1 MCSPETAPPGLSR
14 MTDMAESNKRA
25 EEEIRTMGLLMA
37 HDLRNVFSV
46 LNGLVI
52 LLERRQEARYLEMMK
67 KQLDFCEQIVT
78 SFVRFAEDGRV
89 VRRVFSP
96 VDLVD
101 GLVDSINLPPTI
113 RILVSHDFKGNVIG
127 DPAQIRQILW
137 NLLGNAVDACGS
149 EPAQIAIRIWSD
161 AGLVC
166 TEVEDSGGGIAPEIR
181 GKIMEKGATTK
192 PTGLGLGLYLSR
204 RLAEANSGRLECDSM
219 PGSTKFRLWLPIP
232 EP

>member
-1 MCSPETAPPGLSR
+1 
-14 MTDMAESNKRA
+14 MAESDDQAK
-25 EEEIRTMGLLMA
+25 EEIKTMGLLMA

-52 LLERRQEARYLEMMK
+52 LLERRQEPRYLEMM

-89 VRRVFSP
+89 IRRVFSP
-96 VDLVD
+96 LGLVD
-101 GLVDSINLPPTI
+101 GLVESINMPPTI
-113 RILVSHDFKGNVIG
+113 RILVSHDFEGNVIG
-127 DPAQIRQILW
+127 DPAQVRQILW
-137 NLLGNAVDACGS
+137 NLLGNAVEACGS
-149 EPAQIAIRIWSD
+149 EPAQIAIRMWSD

-181 GKIMEKGATTK
+181 DKIMEKRTTTK

-204 RLAEANSGRLECDSM
+204 RLAEANSGRLECDST
-219 PGSTKFRLWLPIP
+219 PGSTKFRLWLPAP
-232 EP
+232 NPS

>member
-1 MCSPETAPPGLSR
+1 
-14 MTDMAESNKRA
+14 MTDMAEKDDQAKEEVRA
-25 EEEIRTMGLLMA
+25 MALLMA

-52 LLERRQEARYLEMMK
+52 LQERRQEPRYLEMMK

-78 SFVRFAEDGRV
+78 SFVRFAEEGRI

-101 GLVDSINLPPTI
+101 GLVESFNLPSTI
-113 RILVSHDFKGNVIG
+113 RILVSHDFEGNVIG

-137 NLLGNAVDACGS
+137 NLLGNAVEACGS
-149 EPAQIAIRIWSD
+149 EPAQIVIRMWSD
-161 AGLVC
+161 AGQVC
-166 TEVEDSGGGIAPEIR
+166 TEVEDTGGGIAPEIQD
-181 GKIMEKGATTK
+181 KIMEKGTTTK

-204 RLAEANSGRLECDSM
+204 RLAEANNGCLECDST
-219 PGSTKFRLWLPIP
+219 PGSTKFRLWLPAP